1 MPVNHI
7 RSDAEER
14 TRVTK
19 TNLVAAKDHGERVKI
34 IADAYGGPDNVTTK
48 EVLSLIH
55 SAGVKCARQTV
66 STALNELRKAND
78 NVSESESPASAEADP
93 TDDTPEDVSEP
104 PATPE
109 PAKERPSGQGVALFA
124 LISGVLMSMAANV
137 MHTMIVVPAE
147 TGSDYDL
154 FAVIFAGVWPLV
166 LFLALEVLT
175 KVRWRADRARWVRI
189 AAVTLI
195 AAVAGWVSFHHMS
208 SLFMYWGDD
217 PLAAYAGPL
226 AIDGL
231 VAVAAMA
238 VANNRKA

>member
-1 MPVNHI
+1 MTVDDRI
-7 RSDAEER
+7 RA
-14 TRVTK
+14 TK
-19 TNLVAAKDHGERVKI
+19 TNLAKAKTHADRVRI
-34 IADAYGGPDNVTTK
+34 VADALGGPNETTTAR
-48 EVLSLIH
+48 VLKVIQD
-55 SAGVKCARQTV
+55 AGVKIQRQSV
-66 STALNELRKAND
+66 STALNAYRRELSETAKD
-78 NVSESESPASAEADP
+78 NAAEIDSPASAEAEP
-93 TDDTPEDVSEP
+93 TEDTPEPVKAAEATTEP
-104 PATPE
+104 V
-109 PAKERPSGQGVALFA
+109 KERPSGQGVALFA
-124 LISGVLMSMAANV
+124 LIAGVLMSMAANV

-147 TGSDYDL
+147 TGSDYDI
-154 FAVIFAGVWPLV
+154 FAVVFAGVWPLV